1 MTKTQGTKTLKFKYK
16 SGTTAA
22 GKDKYAQNTI
32 SKVDAAVSDEVIF
45 AMLPLMAKVQEVA
58 SADVEVQQSITMK

>member
-32 SKVDAAVSDEVIF
+32 SKVDAAVSDEV
-45 AMLPLMAKVQEVA
+45 
-58 SADVEVQQSITMK
+58 MK

>member
-45 AMLPLMAKVQEVA
+45 AISSPPVATRRKLPTKN
-58 SADVEVQQSITMK
+58 

>member
-45 AMLPLMAKVQEVA
+45 AMLPLMAKV
-58 SADVEVQQSITMK
+58 